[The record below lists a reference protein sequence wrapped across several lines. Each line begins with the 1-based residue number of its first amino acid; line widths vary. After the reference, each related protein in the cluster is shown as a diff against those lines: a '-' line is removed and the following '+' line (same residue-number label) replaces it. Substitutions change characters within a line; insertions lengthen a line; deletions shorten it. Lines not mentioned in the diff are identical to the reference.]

1 MIGRTR
7 TSRYLAVAATLL
19 LLTNFAFAQANSA
32 GKLLRWKLN
41 PGEAIRVSFNQD
53 MTMSTNMMG
62 NELKSGADMGMVLR
76 WDVAQ
81 VAPNGVLAIRQQI
94 ERLTMRM
101 ESPGGGGPIR
111 YDSAAGG
118 ELTGMNKALASS
130 MEPLIGV
137 QFDQQMTN
145 RGEIL
150 DVKLTPDAQAK
161 LAKQPTGAQ
170 LKEMFSKEGMKSLLH
185 QAATVLPEKPV
196 KPGDSWKGT
205 TETKS
210 PVGKLVMDM
219 TYTYRGT
226 VMDSGR
232 PLERI
237 DVGMMVRF
245 AKQANEMGLNVSVK
259 EQKNAGALFFDAELG
274 RFVRTEMRQTM
285 TLVTSIGPKE
295 HQQSLDTM
303 LTMKFANANSP
314 AAKTASRTPAAVR

>member
-1 MIGRTR
+1 
-7 TSRYLAVAATLL
+7 
-19 LLTNFAFAQANSA
+19 
-32 GKLLRWKLN
+32 
-41 PGEAIRVSFNQD
+41 
-53 MTMSTNMMG
+53 
-62 NELKSGADMGMVLR
+62 
-76 WDVAQ
+76 
-81 VAPNGVLAIRQQI
+81 
-94 ERLTMRM
+94 
-101 ESPGGGGPIR
+101 
-111 YDSAAGG
+111 
-118 ELTGMNKALASS
+118 
-130 MEPLIGV
+130 
-137 QFDQQMTN
+137 MTN